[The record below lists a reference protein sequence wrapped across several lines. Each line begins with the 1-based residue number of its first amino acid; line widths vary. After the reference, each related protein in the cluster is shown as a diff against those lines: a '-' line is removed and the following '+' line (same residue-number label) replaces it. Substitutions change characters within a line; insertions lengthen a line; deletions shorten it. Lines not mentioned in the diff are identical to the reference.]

1 MKNALLLLAV
11 ILLAA
16 CGSGATE
23 STPSAGDDAQAPA
36 DAANGETLYLNT
48 CASCHGAD
56 ASGVEGLGK
65 ALAGSSFVAAT
76 AEADLVTL
84 ITSGRPA
91 SDPANSTGVD
101 MPPKGG
107 NPSLS
112 EESIRDI
119 VAYLKTLN

>member
-11 ILLAA
+11 LLLAA
-16 CGSGATE
+16 CGSGATDTASGGGE
-23 STPSAGDDAQAPA
+23 APAVA
-36 DAANGETLYLNT
+36 DAANGETVYLNT

-56 ASGVEGLGK
+56 ALGVDGLGK
-65 ALAGSSFVAAT
+65 ALAGSSFVADAS
-76 AEADLVTL
+76 EADLVAL
-84 ITSGRPA
+84 ITTGRPS

-112 EESIRDI
+112 EQSIRDV
-119 VAYLKTLN
+119 VAYLKTLD

>member
-1 MKNALLLLAV
+1 M
-11 ILLAA
+11 
-16 CGSGATE
+16 
-23 STPSAGDDAQAPA
+23 
-36 DAANGETLYLNT
+36 
-48 CASCHGAD
+48 
-56 ASGVEGLGK
+56 
-65 ALAGSSFVAAT
+65 AAT